1 MFVDSNDVE
10 KFIQV
15 HKHNNYLS
23 GSYRII
29 GGKMKV
35 IDLFDMID
43 ELNSSSTDLRDSF
56 DHFGHFIGHY
66 GMDGEGAD
74 EVESMVREIAEE
86 EIRVILLAI
95 IDGTGDII
103 SIASKLRT
111 AAMDVDY
118 KEYL

>member
-1 MFVDSNDVE
+1 LDSKSKTN
-10 KFIQV
+10 
-15 HKHNNYLS
+15 LS

-35 IDLFDMID
+35 IDIFNMMD
-43 ELNSSSTDLRDSF
+43 ELDSSSDDLRNSF
-56 DHFGHFIGHY
+56 DFFENFIAHY
-66 GMDGEGAD
+66 GIEGEGAD
-74 EVESMVREIAEE
+74 EVESMVREIAKE
-86 EIRVILLAI
+86 EIRGHLLAI